1 MADKNIYTVVVAD
14 DEDELREAVCTMIP
28 WEALGFHLVGNASNG
43 LDALEL
49 VERLEPDLLLTDIRM
64 PFISGIELA
73 RQVREIRPAMHIAF
87 LSGFDDFEYAKQA
100 IQYNIISYMLKP
112 LTMDGLAAELKTI
125 HEKIDARYAG
135 LRRADSAHA
144 DRAALI
150 IPLVL
155 ARYEN
160 APENLETRLE
170 RPLIE
175 SVKKTKDE
183 VSQKI
188 AAQLAEQQARR
199 IHPGDK
205 VTLVEPSI
213 LPDAMIDPVCAVLAD
228 APGVG
233 SAYLSVM
240 IVNGD
245 ARSYLLVLDG
255 PKDEKL
261 FASVAQA
268 ARPYLLSRE
277 KKMDLNITTSISPLG
292 QQGMQGSEPFYRKG
306 IGRVIEEDDDE

>member
-1 MADKNIYTVVVAD
+1 MSDQNQPKVPAFNPKLKDAIVALKAENNPKNLNAVLN
-14 DEDELREAVCTMIP
+14 ELVRSPLLAPANFDLQGQSAPTPGPDGRVQLPPNTKINLIMVNSPEGKHYY
-28 WEALGFHLVGNASNG
+28 LGFSDW
-43 LDALEL
+43 DAVHAWQKNPEQ
-49 VERLEPDLLLTDIRM
+49 
-64 PFISGIELA
+64 G
-73 RQVREIRPAMHIAF
+73 RQVIMLR
-87 LSGFDDFEYAKQA
+87 FDDFANMVSK
-100 IQYNIISYMLKP
+100 NP
-112 LTMDGLAAELKTI
+112 
-125 HEKIDARYAG
+125 DASG
-135 LRRADSAHA
+135 
-144 DRAALI
+144 I
-150 IPLVL
+150 VINPG
-155 ARYEN
+155 EN
-160 APENLETRLE
+160 SLRLE
-170 RPLIE
+170 KPLIE

-255 PKDEKL
+255 PQDEKL

>member
-1 MADKNIYTVVVAD
+1 MPEQNEKNLPKAPAFNPKVKETIAAFKENNNPKNLNDILNELVRSPLLAPAVFDLQGQPAPKPEADGRVTSPEGKRYY
-14 DEDELREAVCTMIP
+14 
-28 WEALGFHLVGNASNG
+28 LGFSDWVAVHEWQKAQPNA
-43 LDALEL
+43 AQQII
-49 VERLEPDLLLTDIRM
+49 LLR
-64 PFISGIELA
+64 
-73 RQVREIRPAMHIAF
+73 
-87 LSGFDDFEYAKQA
+87 FDDYANMIAKNA
-100 IQYNIISYMLKP
+100 EAS
-112 LTMDGLAAELKTI
+112 GLVINPGDNSL
-125 HEKIDARYAG
+125 
-135 LRRADSAHA
+135 
-144 DRAALI
+144 
-150 IPLVL
+150 
-155 ARYEN
+155 
-160 APENLETRLE
+160 RLE

>member
-1 MADKNIYTVVVAD
+1 MIAKNA
-14 DEDELREAVCTMIP
+14 EAS
-28 WEALGFHLVGNASNG
+28 GLVINPGDNS
-43 LDALEL
+43 L
-49 VERLEPDLLLTDIRM
+49 
-64 PFISGIELA
+64 
-73 RQVREIRPAMHIAF
+73 
-87 LSGFDDFEYAKQA
+87 
-100 IQYNIISYMLKP
+100 
-112 LTMDGLAAELKTI
+112 
-125 HEKIDARYAG
+125 
-135 LRRADSAHA
+135 
-144 DRAALI
+144 
-150 IPLVL
+150 
-155 ARYEN
+155 
-160 APENLETRLE
+160 RLE

-188 AAQLAEQQARR
+188 AAQLAEQQPA
-199 IHPGDK
+199 
-205 VTLVEPSI
+205 VSI
-213 LPDAMIDPVCAVLAD
+213 PRQGHAGRAQHSADAMIDPVCAVLAD

>member
-1 MADKNIYTVVVAD
+1 MPDQNQPKAPAFNPKLKDAIVALKAENNPKNLNAVLN
-14 DEDELREAVCTMIP
+14 ELVRSPLLAPANFDLQGQSAPTPGPDGRVQLPPNTKINLIMVNSPEGKHYY
-28 WEALGFHLVGNASNG
+28 LGFSDW
-43 LDALEL
+43 DAVHAWQKNPEQ
-49 VERLEPDLLLTDIRM
+49 
-64 PFISGIELA
+64 G
-73 RQVREIRPAMHIAF
+73 RQVIMLR
-87 LSGFDDFEYAKQA
+87 FDDFANMVSK
-100 IQYNIISYMLKP
+100 NP
-112 LTMDGLAAELKTI
+112 
-125 HEKIDARYAG
+125 DASG
-135 LRRADSAHA
+135 MV
-144 DRAALI
+144 I
-150 IPLVL
+150 NPG
-155 ARYEN
+155 EN
-160 APENLETRLE
+160 SLRLE
-170 RPLIE
+170 KPLIE

>member
-1 MADKNIYTVVVAD
+1 MNKAELINSVAASADVSKKEA
-14 DEDELREAVCTMIP
+14 EAVVSATFDAIT
-28 WEALGFHLVGNASNG
+28 AS
-43 LDALEL
+43 
-49 VERLEPDLLLTDIRM
+49 
-64 PFISGIELA
+64 
-73 RQVREIRPAMHIAF
+73 
-87 LSGFDDFEYAKQA
+87 
-100 IQYNIISYMLKP
+100 LK
-112 LTMDGLAAELKTI
+112 D
-125 HEKIDARYAG
+125 
-135 LRRADSAHA
+135 
-144 DRAALI
+144 
-150 IPLVL
+150 
-155 ARYEN
+155 
-160 APENLETRLE
+160 
-170 RPLIE
+170 
-175 SVKKTKDE
+175 
-183 VSQKI
+183 
-188 AAQLAEQQARR
+188 
-199 IHPGDK
+199 GDK
-205 VTLVEPSI
+205 VTLVEPSM

>member
-1 MADKNIYTVVVAD
+1 MTKVELIAAVAND
-14 DEDELREAVCTMIP
+14 ANLTKKDAEAAVNS
-28 WEALGFHLVGNASNG
+28 ALNAI
-43 LDALEL
+43 
-49 VERLEPDLLLTDIRM
+49 T
-64 PFISGIELA
+64 
-73 RQVREIRPAMHIAF
+73 
-87 LSGFDDFEYAKQA
+87 
-100 IQYNIISYMLKP
+100 
-112 LTMDGLAAELKTI
+112 
-125 HEKIDARYAG
+125 
-135 LRRADSAHA
+135 
-144 DRAALI
+144 AAL
-150 IPLVL
+150 
-155 ARYEN
+155 
-160 APENLETRLE
+160 
-170 RPLIE
+170 
-175 SVKKTKDE
+175 KD
-183 VSQKI
+183 
-188 AAQLAEQQARR
+188 
-199 IHPGDK
+199 GDK
-205 VTLVEPSI
+205 VTLVEPSM
-213 LPDAMIDPVCAVLAD
+213 LPDALIDPVCAVLAD